1 MLHKKGK
8 NFEKVFGNF
17 GKKIFFSEKMFL
29 RDTFF
34 QNILTFLRL
43 TIWDFENF
51 CLKRFFFQRIRK
63 NDLFEKNFFGKFCL

>member
-29 RDTFF
+29 RNTFF
-34 QNILTFLRL
+34 SKNI
-43 TIWDFENF
+43 DFPKIDYLGLKNF
-51 CLKRFFFQRIRK
+51 CLKRFFFPK
-63 NDLFEKNFFGKFCL
+63 NKEK